1 LKTQYYLLPKR
12 DIIELQTV
20 IPKETILP
28 CGNCKMQYFAFAKKL
43 LTKRPTRN
51 CNIRTNFV
59 IQIDTRCAMN
69 IQAEKA
75 IIIEQFRQV
84 NDVNL
89 IHAIKNM
96 LDYALTKEKQ
106 NDVVPEAHQKLVNS
120 RFDTVRK
127 NPERL
132 LDWDEAVKTLKS

>member
-1 LKTQYYLLPKR
+1 
-12 DIIELQTV
+12 
-20 IPKETILP
+20 
-28 CGNCKMQYFAFAKKL
+28 
-43 LTKRPTRN
+43 
-51 CNIRTNFV
+51 
-59 IQIDTRCAMN
+59 MN

-75 IIIEQFRQV
+75 IIIERFRQV

-96 LDYALTKEKQ
+96 LDCAITKEQQ
-106 NDVVPEAHQKLVNS
+106 NDVVPEAHQKLVKS
-120 RFDTVRK
+120 RYETVRK